1 MENFTFQLIFE
12 HARAAFFHR
21 PGMGQRGDLPGAAH
35 HGKLFRGF
43 KQAHLMHNGPPVD
56 NRVRRLQIL
65 ARAFAQFFEGVE
77 HNLIGIGIFTLGEVD
92 RVQTVEQLIQ
102 LLVDFAERQRPVDAK
117 LRRRG
122 LLAQTASKP
131 DLSGKIANPVEQH
144 AMVVGFIAF
153 NQHQQRFRFVKA
165 GEVPEIAVLPV
176 GIFRICTAH
185 RFRCG
190 ENQRRAAWLHLRQQR
205 LATR

>member
-1 MENFTFQLIFE
+1 
-12 HARAAFFHR
+12 
-21 PGMGQRGDLPGAAH
+21 
-35 HGKLFRGF
+35 
-43 KQAHLMHNGPPVD
+43 MHNGPPVD

-77 HNLIGIGIFTLGEVD
+77 HNLIGIGIFTTGEVD

-102 LLVDFAERQRPVDAK
+102 LLVDSLNASARSTPSFAGAAS
-117 LRRRG
+117 
-122 LLAQTASKP
+122 AQTASKP
-131 DLSGKIANPVEQH
+131 DLSGQIANPVEQH

-190 ENQRRAAWLHLRQQR
+190 ENQRRAARLHLRQQR

>member
-1 MENFTFQLIFE
+1 
-12 HARAAFFHR
+12 
-21 PGMGQRGDLPGAAH
+21 
-35 HGKLFRGF
+35 
-43 KQAHLMHNGPPVD
+43 MHNGPPVD

-144 AMVVGFIAF
+144 AMVVGF
-153 NQHQQRFRFVKA
+153 
-165 GEVPEIAVLPV
+165 
-176 GIFRICTAH
+176 H
-185 RFRCG
+185 RF
-190 ENQRRAAWLHLRQQR
+190 
-205 LATR
+205 

>member
-1 MENFTFQLIFE
+1 
-12 HARAAFFHR
+12 
-21 PGMGQRGDLPGAAH
+21 MGQRGDLPGAAH

-77 HNLIGIGIFTLGEVD
+77 HNLIGIGIFTPGEVD

-122 LLAQTASKP
+122 LWPRRRPNQISAVRSRTRLNSTLWLWVSSLLINTSSASGSLKP
-131 DLSGKIANPVEQH
+131 
-144 AMVVGFIAF
+144 
-153 NQHQQRFRFVKA
+153 VKYQKS
-165 GEVPEIAVLPV
+165 L
-176 GIFRICTAH
+176 FCR
-185 RFRCG
+185 
-190 ENQRRAAWLHLRQQR
+190 
-205 LATR
+205 